1 MRIQVIQG
9 IRVIHSN
16 LASVFPDD
24 PQVELWTKRV
34 YSSVMLTVGSGSGT
48 GGDRTHRRMAQLALL
63 NQG

>member
-24 PQVELWTKRV
+24 PQVELWTKCV
-34 YSSVMLTVGSGSGT
+34 YSSVMLTVGSCSGT
-48 GGDRTHRRMAQLALL
+48 GGDGTHRRMAQLALL